1 MRFIFSYW
9 CYHSPS
15 FICRLSE
22 SLVLPNQTWILST
35 FWRSCHVPYSHGY
48 SSLLPSSSR
57 SKQNVSKE
65 KTAMKQ
71 MWKNKNKK
79 RDLNHFHTNV
89 HWIWSTSQKVT
100 RKCLPKKSSKAV
112 AGQVRRKGK
121 KKMPVK
127 CEDIKIISQLRESNQ
142 RKKHPPQSMCCVCVC
157 LYPPQLG
164 WMRFFFTCLSH
175 MCGCASL

>member
-1 MRFIFSYW
+1 MKIFLKQFFKGDSMRFIFSYW

-79 RDLNHFHTNV
+79 E
-89 HWIWSTSQKVT
+89 IWTIFTQMSIEFE
-100 RKCLPKKSSKAV
+100 SSVNKYRPSYITFYLHSNKAYEFCKPIRS
-112 AGQVRRKGK
+112 G
-121 KKMPVK
+121 
-127 CEDIKIISQLRESNQ
+127 
-142 RKKHPPQSMCCVCVC
+142 
-157 LYPPQLG
+157 
-164 WMRFFFTCLSH
+164 
-175 MCGCASL
+175 